1 MDKKNWN
8 KTFNGQAFD
17 IIDQLSIITDYCFGQ
32 TNKLVLWFL
41 MLWLKIGSTLIFLS
55 IHYKHCVP
63 DTMYWGGNYKRFAY
77 ADLFVVSQ
85 QHICLSLKSC
95 IA

>member
-8 KTFNGQAFD
+8 KTFKGQAFD

-41 MLWLKIGSTLIFLS
+41 MLW
-55 IHYKHCVP
+55 
-63 DTMYWGGNYKRFAY
+63 
-77 ADLFVVSQ
+77 
-85 QHICLSLKSC
+85 
-95 IA
+95 